1 MVFPKSG
8 VHFSPKVQIL
18 RNIFPSKQIFFHNL
32 PDETVSIGAAAAL
45 PGPLSVLPR
54 TTEPN
59 VIVTHGDWRLIRE
72 LLLKQDTFLNN
83 VTSSEASQGVARG

>member
-1 MVFPKSG
+1 MVLPERASH
-8 VHFSPKVQIL
+8 VSNKVQIL
-18 RNIFPSKQIFFHNL
+18 RFPETYKYFLPIL

-83 VTSSEASQGVARG
+83 ITSSEASCGVARG

>member
-1 MVFPKSG
+1 MKVG
-8 VHFSPKVQIL
+8 VHVRPKVQIL
-18 RNIFPSKQIFFHNL
+18 RNIFPSKQIFFPIS

-83 VTSSEASQGVARG
+83 ITSSEASQGVARE

>member
-1 MVFPKSG
+1 M
-8 VHFSPKVQIL
+8 
-18 RNIFPSKQIFFHNL
+18 
-32 PDETVSIGAAAAL
+32 SIGAAAAL

-83 VTSSEASQGVARG
+83 VTSSEASCGVARG

>member
-1 MVFPKSG
+1 MG
-8 VHFSPKVQIL
+8 VHVSPKVQIL

-83 VTSSEASQGVARG
+83 ITSSEASCGVARG